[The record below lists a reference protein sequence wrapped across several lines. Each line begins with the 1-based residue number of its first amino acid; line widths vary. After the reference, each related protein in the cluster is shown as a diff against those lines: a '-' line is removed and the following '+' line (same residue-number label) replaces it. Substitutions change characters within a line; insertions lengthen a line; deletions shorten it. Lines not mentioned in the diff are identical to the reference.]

1 MGRPAKALSGFN
13 RTVGSNPTL
22 SAMRVRVYGLI
33 VVLVSAVAVT
43 GVASPASATCTPNY
57 VVKRG
62 DSWWSIAEKSNT
74 TLNALLRLNGA
85 KKSTTIQPKDVLC
98 VPLPVP
104 EPTPTT
110 TYTQKEVIKIIR
122 DVWPDDLEERAIAI
136 ARRESKLNPT
146 VIGIPN
152 NCCYGLFQ
160 IYYRW
165 HKTWLPKVGVLSPRQ
180 LLDPRRNAEAALEMY
195 RRNKGWGPWE

>member
-22 SAMRVRVYGLI
+22 SAMRVRVCGLL
-33 VVLVSAVAVT
+33 VVLMTAFAVT

-74 TLNALLRLNGA
+74 TLTALLRLNGA
-85 KKSTTIQPKDVLC
+85 KKSTTIQPKDTIC
-98 VPLPVP
+98 VPVAQA
-104 EPTPTT
+104 TPTT
-110 TYTQKEVIKIIR
+110 TYTQKEVIQIIR
-122 DVWPDDLEERAIAI
+122 DVWPDDLEERALAI
-136 ARRESKLNPT
+136 ARRESKLNPN

-165 HKTWLPKVGVLSPRQ
+165 HKSWLPKVGVLSARQ
-180 LLDPRRNAEAALEMY
+180 LLDPRMNAEAALEMY
-195 RRNKGWGPWE
+195 RRNNGWGPWE